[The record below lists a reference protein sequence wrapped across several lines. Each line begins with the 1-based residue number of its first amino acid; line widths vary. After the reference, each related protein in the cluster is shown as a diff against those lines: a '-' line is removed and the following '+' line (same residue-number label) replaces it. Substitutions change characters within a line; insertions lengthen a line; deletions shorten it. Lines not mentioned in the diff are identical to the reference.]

1 MYKERV
7 KQRNIYRRKLI
18 SVAFLC
24 FIALIAGGC
33 GQNDYEHTKT
43 YSHDGYMGYT
53 NSNPNMPG
61 RYMSL
66 NYEADGNMVEQVL
79 GPINGIERTQVYFNG
94 TEMHVNLLV
103 NKNLSD
109 TEVEQLRVKAQSV
122 VQYNMPRY
130 HVHVE
135 TKRDA

>member
-1 MYKERV
+1 MYKERFE
-7 KQRNIYRRKLI
+7 QSDDHRWKLI

-24 FIALIAGGC
+24 FLALIAGGC
-33 GQNDYEHTKT
+33 GQTNYEHTKT
-43 YSHDGYMGYT
+43 YSHDGYMGYS
-53 NSNPNMPG
+53 NSNPNLPG

-79 GPINGIERTQVYFNG
+79 KPINGIDRTQVYFNG
-94 TEMHVNLLV
+94 TDMHVNLQM

-109 TEVEQLRVKAQSV
+109 AEVKHLREKAQSV
-122 VQYNMPRY
+122 VQNNMPRY

-135 TKRDA
+135 IKR

>member
-1 MYKERV
+1 MHKEWFERSND
-7 KQRNIYRRKLI
+7 RCWKLI
-18 SVAFLC
+18 SGAFLC
-24 FIALIAGGC
+24 FLALIAGGC
-33 GQNDYEHTKT
+33 ANNDYEHTKT

-66 NYEADGNMVEQVL
+66 NYEADGNMVKQVL
-79 GPINGIERTQVYFNG
+79 EPIEGIERTQVIFNG
-94 TEMHVNLLV
+94 TAMLVNLRV

-109 TEVEQLRVKAQSV
+109 EEVEKIGMKAQSV

-130 HVHVE
+130 HVRVE
-135 TKRDA
+135 MKR

>member
-1 MYKERV
+1 MYKERFEQSNDHRW
-7 KQRNIYRRKLI
+7 KPI

-24 FIALIAGGC
+24 FFALIAGGC
-33 GQNDYEHTKT
+33 GQTNYEHTKT
-43 YSHDGYMGYT
+43 YSHDGYMGYS
-53 NSNPNMPG
+53 NSNPNLPG

-94 TEMHVNLLV
+94 TDMHVNLQV

-109 TEVEQLRVKAQSV
+109 AEVEQLREKAQAV
-122 VQYNMPRY
+122 VQNNMPRY

-135 TKRDA
+135 TKR